1 MIIITSFGAL
11 SQWPIGYIS
20 DRIDRRILL
29 IGATLVASGLSILIV
44 ISSYVSL
51 IIFFI
56 FTAIFSSMCLPM
68 YALTLAHINDFLE
81 QDEIVSAS
89 SLFTRFVGVSS
100 ILGPI
105 LVSSIMVLVGSNGF
119 FVYLFVVHG
128 ILGLFGIYR
137 MAKRAKPTDLESQ
150 YTPLPR
156 NITPAGMEL
165 TSVTD
170 TTEDK

>member
-1 MIIITSFGAL
+1 
-11 SQWPIGYIS
+11 
-20 DRIDRRILL
+20 
-29 IGATLVASGLSILIV
+29 
-44 ISSYVSL
+44 
-51 IIFFI
+51 
-56 FTAIFSSMCLPM
+56 M
-68 YALTLAHINDFLE
+68 YALTLAHVNDFLE
-81 QDEIVSAS
+81 QDEIVSVS
-89 SLFTRFVGVSS
+89 SLFTRLVGVGS

-105 LVSSIMVLVGSNGF
+105 LVANIMGLVGSNGF

-137 MAKRAKPTDLESQ
+137 MAKRTKPTDLESQ

-170 TTEDK
+170 TTKDK